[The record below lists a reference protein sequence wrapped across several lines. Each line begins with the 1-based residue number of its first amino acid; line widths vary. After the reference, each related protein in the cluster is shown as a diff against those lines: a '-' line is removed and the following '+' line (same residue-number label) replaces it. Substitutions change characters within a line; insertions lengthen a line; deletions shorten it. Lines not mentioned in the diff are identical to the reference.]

1 MAALTGQNR
10 WVTGGIFVGVGL
22 AAWLAAMG
30 TARVIRAQLALPG
43 DAELAA
49 LEVGVGAVADAGDDG
64 EDAEGPAL
72 KRPTAMRRKPTKT
85 AYVNPITRRN
95 IFDSTAIGATA
106 SPPEEVTESGRRSD
120 LKVVL
125 LATLVAE
132 PAEFSSALIAE
143 EKGKDGAVGYGEG
156 DNLLGEATIVRIEA
170 RKVIIRRDDGS
181 IEYIAMEEG
190 KGFEK
195 DKGAASG
202 KGKDEED
209 EESGVTKDGDKF
221 VVDQALVDKILENP
235 EALYTQIRAVP
246 HKGPDGQVDGYRLS
260 GIRRKS
266 VFHQLGIKNGD
277 IVHGVNGKSLNS
289 MSAAMDAFNG
299 LQNDK
304 NFSFDITR
312 RNNKKT
318 FEYEIR

>member
-22 AAWLAAMG
+22 VAWLSAMG
-30 TARVIRAQLALPG
+30 AARVIRAQLALPD
-43 DAELAA
+43 DAELTAI
-49 LEVGVGAVADAGDDG
+49 EVGAGAVADAGGDEDDG
-64 EDAEGPAL
+64 DAPA
-72 KRPTAMRRKPTKT
+72 RPSASRRKPTKT

-95 IFDSTAIGATA
+95 IFDSTAIGATSTA
-106 SPPEEVTESGRRSD
+106 PEEITESGRKSD

-143 EKGKDGAVGYGEG
+143 EKGKDGAIGYGEG
-156 DNLLGEATIVRIEA
+156 DSLLGEATIVRIES
-170 RKVIIRRDDGS
+170 RKVIIRRDDGT
-181 IEYIAMEEG
+181 IEYISMEDG
-190 KGFEK
+190 KKYEK
-195 DKGAASG
+195 E
-202 KGKDEED
+202 KGKKGRKGKAKDD
-209 EESGVTKDGDKF
+209 DSGVTKEGDKF
-221 VVDQALVDKILENP
+221 IVDQELVDKILENP
-235 EALYTQIRAVP
+235 EQLYTQIRAVP
-246 HKGPDGQVDGYRLS
+246 HKGSDGQVDGYRLS

-266 VFHQLGIKNGD
+266 VFHKLGIKNGD
-277 IVHGVNGKSLNS
+277 IVHGVNGKPLTS

-299 LQNDK
+299 LQNDR
-304 NFSFDITR
+304 NFSFDVTR